1 MIYSSEQAAYQENNL
16 ANKNPSSNLTYK
28 MNMLSQ
34 SEWLC
39 IVSKTV
45 IINPKESDA

>member
-1 MIYSSEQAAYQENNL
+1 MIYSSEKAAYQENNL
-16 ANKNPSSNLTYK
+16 VNKNPSSNLTYK

-39 IVSKTV
+39 IVSNIA

>member
-1 MIYSSEQAAYQENNL
+1 MIYSSQQVAYQENNVV
-16 ANKNPSSNLTYK
+16 NKNPSSNLTYK

-39 IVSKTV
+39 IVSKTA